1 MIRVLFI
8 VERSSDLWKIQNHAR
23 LPVTGSSTDYP
34 SNTLECSQKYFS
46 TILLDFHFFHEAIAE
61 HQNAGKL
68 WWFLWGK
75 KIQLITYSKKKK
87 YRLFLYGFDIDSEDS
102 NEETE
107 SFINTR
113 FRFV

>member
-1 MIRVLFI
+1 MF
-8 VERSSDLWKIQNHAR
+8 
-23 LPVTGSSTDYP
+23 T
-34 SNTLECSQKYFS
+34 KYFS
-46 TILLDFHFFHEAIAE
+46 TILLDFHTFHEAIAE
-61 HQNAGKL
+61 HQSPGKL

-75 KIQLITYSKKKK
+75 KFQLITYSSKENTDFF
-87 YRLFLYGFDIDSEDS
+87 YTGYDIDSEDS